1 MSKTPKKSNTSR
13 NMLEEAKSIEKDSV
27 STKKLRIHSG
37 RKKTGNYSKTI
48 SPPKTSTNLVQKFL
62 LEVSEENHEDLEYKE
77 KEELNKF
84 AVLLRSRKD
93 ILCYKFIN
101 NIRAELDRKKGI
113 IEDGL
118 TKKRYLT
125 EMITVSDTLVKVGQQ
140 KIPAKT
146 NVIDDLDK
154 YIESLN
160 LDQEDLASL
169 GVASSSTMDIALGT
183 HWKEVVRNSMKI
195 DKFSK
200 ILIIE

>member
-1 MSKTPKKSNTSR
+1 M
-13 NMLEEAKSIEKDSV
+13 E
-27 STKKLRIHSG
+27 
-37 RKKTGNYSKTI
+37 
-48 SPPKTSTNLVQKFL
+48 KFL
-62 LEVSEENHEDLEYKE
+62 LEDSEENREDLEYKE

-101 NIRAELDRKKGI
+101 NIRAQLDRKKGI

-118 TKKRYLT
+118 TKKIYLT
-125 EMITVSDTLVKVGQQ
+125 EMISVSDTLVKVEQHM
-140 KIPAKT
+140 IPAKA

-160 LDQEDLASL
+160 LDQEDLESL

-183 HWKEVVRNSMKI
+183 YWKEVVKNLMKMEI
-195 DKFSK
+195 FSK
-200 ILIIE
+200 KLITE

>member
-1 MSKTPKKSNTSR
+1 MSKTPKKSKTSI
-13 NMLEEAKSIEKDSV
+13 NMLDEAKSIEKDSV
-27 STKKLRIHSG
+27 SNRKLRIHSG

-48 SPPKTSTNLVQKFL
+48 SPPKASTNLVEKFL
-62 LEVSEENHEDLEYKE
+62 LEDSEENREDLEYKE

-101 NIRAELDRKKGI
+101 NIRAQLDRKKGI

-125 EMITVSDTLVKVGQQ
+125 EMISVSDTLVKVEQH
-140 KIPAKT
+140 KIPAKA

-160 LDQEDLASL
+160 LDQEDLESL

-183 HWKEVVRNSMKI
+183 HWKEVVRNLMKTEI
-195 DKFSK
+195 FSK
-200 ILIIE
+200 KLITE

>member
-1 MSKTPKKSNTSR
+1 MMSKTSKKTKPSI
-13 NMLEEAKSIEKDSV
+13 NMPDEVKSIEKESV
-27 STKKLRIHSG
+27 SHRKLRINSG
-37 RKKTGNYSKTI
+37 RKKSGNNSKTI
-48 SPPKTSTNLVQKFL
+48 SPPKASTNLVQKFL
-62 LEVSEENHEDLEYKE
+62 LEVSEEDHEDLEYKE

-101 NIRAELDRKKGI
+101 NIRTQLDRKKGI
-113 IEDGL
+113 IGDGL

-125 EMITVSDTLVKVGQQ
+125 EMISVSDTLVKVEQQ

-160 LDQEDLASL
+160 LDQEDLDNI

-183 HWKEVVRNSMKI
+183 HWKEVVGNSLKM
-195 DKFSK
+195 
-200 ILIIE
+200 

>member
-1 MSKTPKKSNTSR
+1 MSKTPKKSKTSI
-13 NMLEEAKSIEKDSV
+13 NMLDEAKSIEKDSV
-27 STKKLRIHSG
+27 SNRKLRIHSG
-37 RKKTGNYSKTI
+37 RKKNGSLSKTI
-48 SPPKTSTNLVQKFL
+48 SPPKASTNLVQKFL

-101 NIRAELDRKKGI
+101 NIRAQLDRKKGI

-125 EMITVSDTLVKVGQQ
+125 EMISVSDTLVKVEQQ
-140 KIPAKT
+140 KIHAKP

-160 LDQEDLASL
+160 LDQEDLDNI

>member
-1 MSKTPKKSNTSR
+1 M
-13 NMLEEAKSIEKDSV
+13 
-27 STKKLRIHSG
+27 
-37 RKKTGNYSKTI
+37 
-48 SPPKTSTNLVQKFL
+48 
-62 LEVSEENHEDLEYKE
+62 
-77 KEELNKF
+77 NKF
-84 AVLLRSRKD
+84 AFLLRSRKD

-101 NIRAELDRKKGI
+101 NIRAQLDRKKGI

-118 TKKRYLT
+118 PKKRYLT
-125 EMITVSDTLVKVGQQ
+125 EMISVSDTLVKVGQQ

-160 LDQEDLASL
+160 LDQEDLESL